1 MCKEVAFLHICSWH
15 RGELKKEFLETGE
28 VRELEK
34 TWNTHLP
41 DAVHKIIYIL
51 EQHGYEA
58 YAVGGCV
65 RDALLGRQ
73 PEDWD
78 ITTSAKPEQV
88 KACFRKT
95 IDTGIAHGTVTVI
108 IDKTGYEV
116 TTYRID
122 GEYTDNR
129 HPDQVAFTDNLRLD
143 LERRDFTINAMAYNP
158 RVGLVDA
165 FGGMEDLE
173 KGIIRCVGDAGM
185 RFDEDALRMLRA
197 VRFAGQLGF
206 VIAGDTLEAIRGRYQ
221 NLAYISAE
229 RIRVEM
235 DKLLVSPHPDRIRL
249 ACETG
254 MTSVF
259 LPEFDAMMT
268 VEQQNPHHIYTV
280 GEHTI
285 QSVKN
290 MYEVIQG
297 AERTF
302 TKQERSILAFT
313 MLLHDIGKPA
323 CKTVGED
330 GCGHF
335 HGHPSVSRDMA
346 KDILKRL
353 TFDNYRRDTI
363 CRLVLWHDLRIEPEK
378 SAVRRAASRI
388 GTDIMEYYF
397 MVCHADIL
405 AQNPAMHREKLQ
417 RLEQVKILYRQIQE
431 EQQALTVAELAV
443 NGTDMLAVGVPSGK
457 PVGEMLQYLLS
468 CVLDEPEKNQK
479 EILLSLV
486 KEKLK
491 EEEECR

>member
-1 MCKEVAFLHICSWH
+1 MRDIEQ
-15 RGELKKEFLETGE
+15 
-28 VRELEK
+28 
-34 TWNTHLP
+34 TWNIELP
-41 DAVHKIIYIL
+41 DAVHKIIHIL

-58 YAVGGCV
+58 FAVGGCV
-65 RDALLGRQ
+65 RDVMLGRQ

-78 ITTSAKPEQV
+78 ITTSAKPEQI

-95 IDTGIAHGTVTVI
+95 IDTGIAHGTVTVML
-108 IDKTGYEV
+108 DKTGYEV

-129 HPDQVAFTDNLRLD
+129 HPDKVAFTDNLRLD

-158 RVGLVDA
+158 RTGLVDA
-165 FGGMEDLE
+165 FGGMDDLE
-173 KGIIRCVGDAGM
+173 NGVIRCVGDAGM

-206 VIAGDTLEAIRGRYQ
+206 AIAEDTLEAIRVRYQ
-221 NLAYISAE
+221 NLAHISAE

-235 DKLLVSPHPDRIRL
+235 DKLLMSPHPDRIRL
-249 ACETG
+249 AYETG
-254 MTSVF
+254 MISVF

-285 QSVKN
+285 QSIKN
-290 MYEVIQG
+290 MYELISG

-313 MLLHDIGKPA
+313 MLLHDIGKPS

-335 HGHPSVSRDMA
+335 HGHPRVSRDMA

-353 TFDNYRRDTI
+353 TFDNYRRDII
-363 CRLVLWHDLRIEPEK
+363 CRLVFWHDLRIEPK
-378 SAVRRAASRI
+378 KPAVRRAASKI
-388 GTDIMEYYF
+388 GADIMEYYF

-405 AQNPAMHREKLQ
+405 AQNPAMHQEKLQ
-417 RLEQVKILYRQIQE
+417 RLEQVKNLYRQIQE

-443 NGTDMLAVGVPSGK
+443 DGKDVLAAGVPPGK
-457 PVGEMLQYLLS
+457 AVGEMLQYLLN
-468 CVLDEPEKNQK
+468 CVLDEPENNEK
-479 EILLSLV
+479 EILLELIHC
-486 KEKLK
+486 KLSS
-491 EEEECR
+491 